1 MIDLV
6 SALKHIT
13 DTLYTLISRSE
24 NLELSNSL
32 IEVYTATIEL
42 QKQLIQ
48 LQSENEELKKKV
60 VLLEDLWTQEQ
71 DIERYDQPYIT
82 FRSDSKN
89 IKYCE
94 NCWNVDKK
102 KVRFNLKY
110 LTSYEC
116 PVCHTLAIFPDA
128 EP

>member
-1 MIDLV
+1 MC
-6 SALKHIT
+6 
-13 DTLYTLISRSE
+13 TLISRSE
-24 NLELSNSL
+24 NLELSDSL
-32 IEVYTATIEL
+32 IEVHNATIEL
-42 QKQLIQ
+42 QKQLIL
-48 LQSENEELKKKV
+48 LQSENEELRKKV

-82 FRSDSKN
+82 FRSDLKN

-94 NCWNVDKK
+94 NCWNNGKK
-102 KVRFNLKY
+102 KVRFNQKF

-116 PVCHTLAIFPDA
+116 PVCHTVAIFPDA